1 MGIHDFLCLPEWTG
15 SEVQEEPHHDIRPT
29 IQRLPFYCTPAAI
42 AAAILDPTLEDLSAG
57 TPSVK
62 VMAKVKASK
71 RQKASTFDDDDDDDD
86 TCVEIPLITPIHS
99 TATIHTKGNQSR
111 SSTPSA
117 AEGPSTRDSQGKV
130 IMSDVAD
137 ASSRGADH
145 SRTSVGPAPTFRDI
159 SRDAIHRDFFPFTPG
174 PYYATYPVD
183 GVVAGSYE
191 FPTLGEMVRIEALTD
206 DQLAAKMSVLHC
218 LMMGLEEKSYAYQ
231 GLESQ
236 VSGFKKQ
243 VAEHNDKLSSF
254 DASFVKSKAKGKER
268 KKKIKS
274 LSKNLDHLTT
284 EVSRLSSALNQAT
297 VLEAERD
304 AEIFRLRAFPSEFA
318 SLFQSG
324 FQSLVWKFLASDEFS
339 RVQGELLSLAD
350 SAGFECGLSMDQ
362 TPEEFVVTVRIS
374 PPLTKES
381 TVTPVSSSLEF
392 VSNVIPSS
400 SAVVVVEQPSIEQNK

>member
-1 MGIHDFLCLPEWTG
+1 MPWRHPSSAIDDPNPPDG
-15 SEVQEEPHHDIRPT
+15 SYSR
-29 IQRLPFYCTPAAI
+29 
-42 AAAILDPTLEDLSAG
+42 EDVHRLSAHV
-57 TPSVK
+57 VK
-62 VMAKVKASK
+62 LRDMPEGVLVLSGLN
-71 RQKASTFDDDDDDDD
+71 DDDDDDA
-86 TCVEIPLITPIHS
+86 CIEILLITPIHS
-99 TATIHTKGNQSR
+99 TATIHTRGNQSR
-111 SSTPSA
+111 SSTPFVT
-117 AEGPSTRDSQGKV
+117 EGPSTRDSQGKV

-145 SRTSVGPAPTFRDI
+145 SRTSAGPAPTFRDI

-191 FPTLGEMVRIEALTD
+191 FPTLGEMVRIKALTD
-206 DQLAAKMSVLHC
+206 DQLVAKMSVLHC

-339 RVQGELLSLAD
+339 RVQSRGSRGELLTRAEQCHGFRMSMSLTGSD
-350 SAGFECGLSMDQ
+350 SRGS
-362 TPEEFVVTVRIS
+362 
-374 PPLTKES
+374 
-381 TVTPVSSSLEF
+381 
-392 VSNVIPSS
+392 
-400 SAVVVVEQPSIEQNK
+400 